1 MVLPQCAPASCYL
14 LKDTPREGL
23 ISAVRET
30 LQGKTTSNPSKR
42 AAVNHI
48 AQPPRT
54 APQRRRRRPGS
65 PSRRDLTCC
74 ACCPRPDQ
82 PDIAQALY
90 LSEATVRNYV
100 IAIFTKLNV
109 SDRTQAA
116 ILALRAGLG
125 DRS

>member
-1 MVLPQCAPASCYL
+1 
-14 LKDTPREGL
+14 
-23 ISAVRET
+23 
-30 LQGKTTSNPSKR
+30 
-42 AAVNHI
+42 
-48 AQPPRT
+48 
-54 APQRRRRRPGS
+54 
-65 PSRRDLTCC
+65 LTCC